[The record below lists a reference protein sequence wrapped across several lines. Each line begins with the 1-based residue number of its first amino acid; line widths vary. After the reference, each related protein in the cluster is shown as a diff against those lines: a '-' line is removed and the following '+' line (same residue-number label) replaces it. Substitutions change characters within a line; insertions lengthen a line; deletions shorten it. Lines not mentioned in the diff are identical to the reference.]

1 MSKTII
7 YLIRHSE
14 QSREKL
20 SVDPG
25 LSDQEKN
32 EKIPLSP
39 NGEILADRLS
49 EITELKGIDTIYSSN
64 YVRTIS
70 TAKYIALKN
79 GLELNIDKRLGER
92 KLRWFRSFK
101 KAWRRED
108 KRLYNW
114 TITRW
119 KFKK

>member
-79 GLELNIDKRLGER
+79 GLELNIDKR
-92 KLRWFRSFK
+92 
-101 KAWRRED
+101 
-108 KRLYNW
+108 N
-114 TITRW
+114 
-119 KFKK
+119 